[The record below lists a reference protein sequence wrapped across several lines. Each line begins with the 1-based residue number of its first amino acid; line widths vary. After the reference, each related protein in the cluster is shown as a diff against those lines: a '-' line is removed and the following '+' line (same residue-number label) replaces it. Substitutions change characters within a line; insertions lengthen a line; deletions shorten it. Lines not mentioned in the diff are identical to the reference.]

1 VKRTRGLLV
10 AASVVVAGVAVILL
24 GLKLYLPRYIE
35 QRVVAEAKARGI
47 ELAPGKVRF
56 GWQWV
61 QLEGARAKLIGAPA
75 FEAKLGLVDVQ
86 LVSFEP
92 SLVQLSDVRLG
103 VSGSLPRVL
112 LELGEWTK
120 NNPRAF
126 EAPVIAS
133 RVELSVA
140 EAPAEAPWLEVSGGA
155 LTRTQFG
162 GVFSARSC
170 RLSGFELGQVGAG
183 FAKTG
188 GDVSIG
194 FGDQR
199 TQAAPLR
206 LDASVDTTGAGK
218 LRVALTPT
226 KLGLLGKGLG
236 ITLPLPE
243 VVVASE
249 VELTLPPGVLSGG
262 VVKGTLSS
270 RLLGFVPPHPPEL
283 DGFVFGDETTF
294 DTELSV
300 NESRSV
306 VTLERSQVKA
316 GRFELHGGGALRREG
331 LDALLSLKLRG
342 ALPCDALAGAAA
354 ESRLGKLLGK
364 ASGKQGKLTA
374 QAVVRGDVSVEVDI
388 DASARHLD
396 AAKLSQKIG
405 VGCGLRPLS
414 LGELIAL
421 TPNAKDLQAIGSEVG
436 RKLEGIGKELG
447 LPPVPS
453 GLALPPLPLPLTPP
467 GGAPKVDPK
476 SPAKNKNLAAPTP
489 SG

>member
-1 VKRTRGLLV
+1 MKRTQGLLV
-10 AASVVVAGVAVILL
+10 AAGVVIVGVAVILL

-35 QRVVAEAKARGI
+35 QRAIAEAKARGI
-47 ELAPGKVRF
+47 ELTPGGVGF

-61 QLEGARAKLIGAPA
+61 QLTNARAKLIGAPA

-92 SLVQLSDVRLG
+92 SLVQLSDVRIG

-120 NNPRAF
+120 NNPRASD
-126 EAPVIAS
+126 APVVAS
-133 RVELSVA
+133 RIELDVY
-140 EAPAEAPWLEVSGGA
+140 EAPAEAPWLQLSGGA
-155 LTRTQFG
+155 LTRTRFG
-162 GVFSARSC
+162 GAFSARSC

-199 TQAAPLR
+199 AQSAPLR
-206 LDASVDTTGAGK
+206 LDASVDATGAGT
-218 LRVALTPT
+218 LRLALSPT

-243 VVVASE
+243 VLVASE
-249 VELTLPPGVLSGG
+249 VELTLPVGVLNGG
-262 VVKGTLSS
+262 VVTGKLHSS
-270 RLLGFVPPHPPEL
+270 PKGFVPPHPPEL

-294 DTELSV
+294 DTSLSV
-300 NESRSV
+300 NAPRDV
-306 VTLERSQVKA
+306 VTLTGSQVKA
-316 GRFELHGGGALRREG
+316 ARFVLHGGGAVRRQG
-331 LDALLSLKLRG
+331 LDARLELKLHG

-354 ESRLGKLLGK
+354 ESRLGKLLGR

-374 QAVVRGDVSVEVDI
+374 QAMVRGEVTVEVDI
-388 DASARHLD
+388 DATARDLA

-405 VGCGLRPLS
+405 IGCGLRPLS
-414 LGELIAL
+414 LAELLAL
-421 TPNAKDLQAIGSEVG
+421 TPDAKDLQAIGDEVG
-436 RKLEGIGKELG
+436 RKLESIGKELG

-453 GLALPPLPLPLTPP
+453 GLSLPPLPLPLTPAP
-467 GGAPKVDPK
+467 GVPKPGTPGK
-476 SPAKNKNLAAPTP
+476 KELAAPAT

>member
-1 VKRTRGLLV
+1 VKRSRGLLV
-10 AASVVVAGVAVILL
+10 AASIVVVGVAVILL

-47 ELAPGKVRF
+47 ELAPGGIRF

-61 QLEGARAKLIGAPA
+61 QLSGATAKLIGAPA

-86 LVSFEP
+86 LESLQP

-120 NNPRAF
+120 NNPKAY
-126 EAPVIAS
+126 EAPVVAS
-133 RVELSVA
+133 RIELNVA
-140 EAPAEAPWLEVSGGA
+140 EAPAEPPWLHVTGGF
-155 LTRTQFG
+155 LTRTNFG
-162 GVFSARSC
+162 GAFSAQSC
-170 RLSGFELGQVGAG
+170 RLSGFELGKVGAG

-199 TQAAPLR
+199 TQSAPLR
-206 LDASVDTTGAGK
+206 LDASVDTKGAGQ
-218 LRVALTPT
+218 LRVVLTPT

-236 ITLPLPE
+236 ITLPLPD
-243 VVVASE
+243 VIASSE
-249 VELTLPPGVLSGG
+249 VELVLPAGVLSGG
-262 VVKGTLSS
+262 VVTGKLRTSLK
-270 RLLGFVPPHPPEL
+270 GFVPPHPPEL

-294 DTELSV
+294 VTDLSV
-300 NESRSV
+300 DDKRSV
-306 VTLERSQVKA
+306 VTLSGSRVKA
-316 GRFELHGGGALRREG
+316 GKFELLGGGTIRRQG
-331 LDALLSLKLRG
+331 LDAQVALKLQG

-354 ESRLGKLLGK
+354 ESRLGRLLGQ
-364 ASGKQGKLTA
+364 ASGKQGKRAA
-374 QAVVRGDVSVEVDI
+374 QAMVGGEVSVEVGI
-388 DASARHLD
+388 DATTRDLAS
-396 AAKLSQKIG
+396 AKLSQKIG
-405 VGCGLRPLS
+405 IGCGLRPLS
-414 LGELIAL
+414 FAELIAL
-421 TPNAKDLQAIGSEVG
+421 TPNAKDLQAIGDEVG

-453 GLALPPLPLPLTPP
+453 GLALPPLPFPLPPPKATPS
-467 GGAPKVDPK
+467 K
-476 SPAKNKNLAAPTP
+476 PAKKQELAAPAP